1 MNIHCRGV
9 LTGMSNTIAIGSR
22 VITAKGTEGTIA
34 QVLDGGY
41 LLNTGKRVRI
51 ESIALVIAP
60 PPDRIQVGDYLKR
73 RFKEPVQYPAALL
86 GNDSQRNALVVYPIR
101 KAVVEGL
108 SNDGYWVRSID
119 DDEIFHVPITAIE
132 DGVWEFKAF
141 SDGLNL
147 PPPNDLNTSPVHED
161 RPVPP
166 ILNTLD
172 GFTIGDRVTMMD
184 DYHVRAAD
192 TGTVEVITEIGI
204 QVLWDN
210 NSPHE
215 KLKQPPTMGRTFDSH
230 ELKRID

>member
-1 MNIHCRGV
+1 MKIIPGSIVVGQSGKPLKVVAIDGEDLV
-9 LTGMSNTIAIGSR
+9 LESDIGELIKAAR
-22 VITAKGTEGTIA
+22 TA
-34 QVLDGGY
+34 VLSV
-41 LLNTGKRVRI
+41 L
-51 ESIALVIAP
+51 SPP
-60 PPDRIQVGDYLKR
+60 PPDRIQVGDYLR
-73 RFKEPVQYPAALL
+73 RRPKNSVQYPAALL

-119 DDEIFHVPITAIE
+119 DGEIFHVPITAIE
-132 DGVWEFKAF
+132 DGVWEFKEF
-141 SDGLNL
+141 SDGQNL
-147 PPPNDLNTSPVHED
+147 PPQKELSASPVHED

-166 ILNTLD
+166 VLTTLN

>member
-1 MNIHCRGV
+1 MMQILEGAIVTGKSGQPLKVVRVDGDGLV
-9 LTGMSNTIAIGSR
+9 LKSGTEVFKAKRSAILR
-22 VITAKGTEGTIA
+22 VI
-34 QVLDGGY
+34 
-41 LLNTGKRVRI
+41 
-51 ESIALVIAP
+51 SP
-60 PPDRIQVGDYLKR
+60 PPDKIQVGDYLR
-73 RFKEPVQYPAALL
+73 RRPKNSVQYPAALL

-132 DGVWEFKAF
+132 DGVWEFKEF
-141 SDGLNL
+141 SDGQNL
-147 PPPNDLNTSPVHED
+147 PPQNELSASQVHED
-161 RPVPP
+161 RPAPP
-166 ILNTLD
+166 VLTTLN
-172 GFTIGDRVTMMD
+172 GFTIGDRVTMRD

-192 TGTVEVITEIGI
+192 IGTVEVITGIGI

-215 KLKQPPTMGRTFDSH
+215 KLKQPPIMGRTFDSH

>member
-1 MNIHCRGV
+1 MKIIPGSIVTGKSGKPLKV
-9 LTGMSNTIAIGSR
+9 LAVDEDILVLES
-22 VITAKGTEGTIA
+22 TEGRFKA
-34 QVLDGGY
+34 ARSAVLKV
-41 LLNTGKRVRI
+41 L
-51 ESIALVIAP
+51 AP
-60 PPDRIQVGDYLKR
+60 PPGEIQIGDYLKR
-73 RFKEPVQYPAALL
+73 RWRKSAVYPAALV
-86 GNDSQRNALVVYPIR
+86 GNEPKDNDYGVSPVLR
-101 KAVVEGL
+101 AVVERL

-132 DGVWEFKAF
+132 DGVWEFKEF
-141 SDGLNL
+141 SDGQNL
-147 PPPNDLNTSPVHED
+147 PPPNDSNSSPIHED

-166 ILNTLD
+166 ILTTLD

-192 TGTVEVITEIGI
+192 TGTVELITGIGI

-215 KLKQPPTMGRTFDSH
+215 KLKQPPIMGRTFDSH